1 MYFYLI
7 KIDEKLIKQFKLK
20 IILLFMKILLL
31 SYNNLKK
38 IEIIKR
44 PSKVCKTPYVG
55 DAIVHDDP
63 EKNEFMIH
71 TPSLG
76 CCGLCE
82 KNSIVYGMQLNN
94 EK

>member
-1 MYFYLI
+1 
-7 KIDEKLIKQFKLK
+7 
-20 IILLFMKILLL
+20 MKILLL

-55 DAIVHDDP
+55 DAIIHDDSQ
-63 EKNEFMIH
+63 KNEFMIH

-76 CCGLCE
+76 CCGLC
-82 KNSIVYGMQLNN
+82 
-94 EK
+94 